1 MTTQDQPLPPWL
13 PSARWQRALL
23 PGEVRGDSL
32 GGRSP
37 RDWFIDVVCF
47 LLAIGISAAVLSDT
61 WEEHSV
67 PMRWVEVAT
76 AVAACVALWWRRSHP
91 LAIALATAI
100 PSLVLGGPAGAG
112 VIALF
117 GAVIRVPGRWV
128 LALTAIGIAAAF
140 TYPAV
145 YPGSDD
151 YLTEASFGVL
161 FTLIVVGW
169 GLFVRV
175 QRQLVHSLRERFTRL
190 EEEQRLR
197 VEQARD
203 AERRRI
209 AREMHDVLA
218 HRVALL
224 SLHAGALEFRPD
236 APPEEIAEA
245 AGVVRASARAALVDL
260 REVIGVLRE
269 RDPEADLSD
278 DDPEPPQPTLVQ
290 IPALVERS
298 RAAGLKV
305 ACRIEL
311 GEAQVGEALGRT
323 AYRIVQE
330 GLTNAHKHAPASAA
344 EVAVAVARG
353 ELVVE
358 VRSRRPVGALAA
370 AALPGAGT
378 GLIGLAERVE
388 IAGGSFRHGPDE
400 AGDFLLRAE
409 LPLEGAAR

>member
-1 MTTQDQPLPPWL
+1 MSKSAEPLPPWL

-23 PGEVRGDSL
+23 PGDVRGDKL
-32 GGRSP
+32 AGRSP
-37 RDWFIDVVCF
+37 RDWFVDVVCF
-47 LLAIGISAAVLSDT
+47 LLAIGITAAILSDT
-61 WEEHSV
+61 WDQHSI
-67 PMRWVEVAT
+67 PMRWVECAS
-76 AVAACVALWWRRSHP
+76 AVVACVALWWRRSHP
-91 LAIALATAI
+91 LAIALATGI
-100 PSLVLGGPAGAG
+100 PACVLAGPAGAA

-128 LALTAIGIAAAF
+128 LVLTALGLLAAF
-140 TYPAV
+140 TYPAIF
-145 YPGSDD
+145 PGGDD
-151 YLTEASFGVL
+151 YVTEASFGVL

-169 GLFVRV
+169 ALFVRV
-175 QRQLVHSLRERFTRL
+175 QRQLVHSLRERMTQV

-209 AREMHDVLA
+209 AAEMHDVLA

-236 APPEEIAEA
+236 APPQEIAEA

-269 RDPEADLSD
+269 RDGEPADD
-278 DDPEPPQPTLVQ
+278 GAPEPPQPTLVQ

-298 RAAGLKV
+298 RAAGMKV
-305 ACRIEL
+305 GCRIEL
-311 GEAQVGEALGRT
+311 GDAQVGDALGRT
-323 AYRIVQE
+323 VYRIVQE
-330 GLTNAHKHAPASAA
+330 GLTNAHKHAPASAVELTIGA
-344 EVAVAVARG
+344 GGG

-358 VRSRRPVGALAA
+358 VVSRRPVGVAA
-370 AALPGAGT
+370 PELPGSGT

-388 IAGGSFRHGPDE
+388 IAGGSFHHGPDA
-400 AGDFLLRAE
+400 AGDFRLRAV
-409 LPLEGAAR
+409 LPLEGHPR